1 MGVNMKNELYEI
13 YERNFPFIIRAKKT
27 VLNILNNVD
36 NIIIEHRDEHNALIG
51 VSVINQNTILLLCVD
66 KQHRNKGI
74 GSRLL
79 EASEENIKSRGY
91 ERIVIGEGFDYITP
105 GVPAA
110 RHYFK
115 TENVDLDCNIDD
127 KAADFFEK
135 RGYAHL
141 RNCDFFDMK
150 FDLSELN
157 SEEYNVGDN
166 IDGITYKWAV
176 LDELSGICACT
187 DDAFREFTQFYQW
200 EKLYD
205 TGNDSRVLIAVMNGE
220 VVGTLIV
227 GIEDSDKNIGSI
239 GCTTVRPAYRGKHIA
254 VNLVTIGTR
263 YLRDIGMKEAF
274 LSYTYSGLEHLYGYA
289 GYKICVYYMMAEKR
303 IGGI

>member
-1 MGVNMKNELYEI
+1 MNNELLEI
-13 YERNFPFIIRAKKT
+13 YERNFPYIIRAKET
-27 VLNILNNVD
+27 VLHILNNAD
-36 NIIIEHRDEHNALIG
+36 NIILEQRDEHNALIG
-51 VSVINQNTILLLCVD
+51 VSVINKNTILLLCVD
-66 KQHRNKGI
+66 EQHRNKGI

-79 EASEENIKSRGY
+79 EASEENIKGKGY
-91 ERIVIGEGFDYITP
+91 DRIVIGEGIDYITP
-105 GVPAA
+105 GVPTSK
-110 RHYFK
+110 HYFK

-127 KAADFFEK
+127 TAANFFEK

-150 FDLSELN
+150 FDLSEFN
-157 SEEYNVGDN
+157 NEKHNVGDT

-176 LDELSGICACT
+176 LDELSSVCACT

-205 TGNDSRVLIAVMNGE
+205 TDNDSRVLIAVLNDE

-227 GIEDSDKNIGSI
+227 GVEDGEKNIGSI
-239 GCTTVRPAYRGKHIA
+239 GCTTVRPAYNGRHIA
-254 VNLVTIGTR
+254 VNLTTIGTR

-274 LSYTYSGLEHLYGYA
+274 LSYTYTGLEHLYGYA
-289 GYKICVYYMMAEKR
+289 GYKIFVYYMMAEKS
-303 IGGI
+303 IDDI

>member
-13 YERNFPFIIRAKKT
+13 YQRNFPFIIRAKET
-27 VLNILNNVD
+27 VLNILNNAD

-79 EASEENIKSRGY
+79 KDSEEVIRDKGY
-91 ERIVIGEGFDYITP
+91 DRIVIGEGFDYITP
-105 GVPAA
+105 GVPTA

-115 TENVDLDCNIDD
+115 TENVDLDRNIDD
-127 KAADFFEK
+127 TAANFFEK

-150 FDLSELN
+150 FDLSEFN
-157 SEEYNVGDN
+157 NEEHNVGDI
-166 IDGITYKWAV
+166 IDGITYKWAA

-187 DDAFREFTQFYQW
+187 DDAFQDFTQFYQW

-205 TGNDSRVLIAVMNGE
+205 TNNDSRVLIAVMNGE

-227 GIEDSDKNIGSI
+227 GVEDSNKNIGSI
-239 GCTTVRPAYRGKHIA
+239 GCTTVRPAYNGRHIA
-254 VNLVTIGTR
+254 VNLATIGTR

-274 LSYTYSGLEHLYGYA
+274 LSYTYTGLEHLYGYA
-289 GYKICVYYMMAEKR
+289 GYKICVYYMMAEKG

>member
-1 MGVNMKNELYEI
+1 MNNELFEI
-13 YERNFPFIIRAKKT
+13 YERNFPFIIRAKET
-27 VLNILNNVD
+27 VLHILNNAD
-36 NIIIEHRDEHNALIG
+36 NIIIEQRDEHNALIG
-51 VSVINQNTILLLCVD
+51 ASVINQNTILLLCVD

-79 EASEENIKSRGY
+79 EASEENIKSKGY
-91 ERIVIGEGFDYITP
+91 DRIVIGEGFDYITP
-105 GVPAA
+105 GVPTS

-115 TENVDLDCNIDD
+115 TENVDLDSNIDD
-127 KAADFFEK
+127 TAAIFFEK

-150 FDLSELN
+150 FDLSEFN
-157 SEEYNVGDN
+157 NEEHNVGDI

-205 TGNDSRVLIAVMNGE
+205 SDNDSRVLIAVMNGE

-227 GIEDSDKNIGSI
+227 GIEDSEKNIGSI
-239 GCTTVRPAYRGKHIA
+239 GCTTVRTAYNGQYIA
-254 VNLVTIGTR
+254 VNLATIGTR

-274 LSYTYSGLEHLYGYA
+274 LSYTYSGLDHLYGYA
-289 GYKICVYYMMAEKR
+289 GYKICIYYMMAEKS
-303 IGGI
+303 IDGI